1 MGFGPSLPDSLNS
14 RGDLHATRGACLYP
28 PRVANMGFSIH
39 TKSVF
44 RLISLPVP
52 KSESGFEL
60 RAWNALD

>member
-1 MGFGPSLPDSLNS
+1 
-14 RGDLHATRGACLYP
+14 
-28 PRVANMGFSIH
+28 MGFSIH